1 MTPTGVMTPTGA
13 AAKQLTK
20 IIGLR
25 RYNLFF
31 RSIRMYLVTIPCA
44 SVFAH
49 LYTDFPIIMKT
60 SAKKCLKCAK

>member
-25 RYNLFF
+25 RYDLFF
-31 RSIRMYLVTIPCA
+31 RSIIMYLVTIPCA
-44 SVFAH
+44 SIFAH
-49 LYTDFPIIMKT
+49 LYTDFTI
-60 SAKKCLKCAK
+60 